1 MAHNLYEVMN
11 LEYILGLK
19 KEVGLLNEKVAKER
33 YLELLAMGYSEHE
46 IILASPV
53 PVQVHLNIGQP
64 TTVANSDTDTN
75 PGMNTDAT
83 GETAYTNVSGL
94 NPGGDELP
102 SDTLS

>member
-33 YLELLAMGYSEHE
+33 YLELLAMGYSEQE

-53 PVQVHLNIGQP
+53 PVQVHLHIGQP
-64 TTVANSDTDTN
+64 MDANSETDRTM
-75 PGMNTDAT
+75 GTNTDGDGTT
-83 GETAYTNVSGL
+83 GYSNVAGL

-102 SDTLS
+102 SDTIS

>member
-1 MAHNLYEVMN
+1 MN

-46 IILASPV
+46 IVLATPV

-64 TTVANSDTDTN
+64 TTVENSETDMTTDG
-75 PGMNTDAT
+75 PGK
-83 GETAYTNVSGL
+83 TAYTNVAGL
-94 NPGGDELP
+94 NPGGEELP